1 MSLQALTA
9 YLSLQPPGHTIDSA
23 YQLHREYRLSE
34 ATVKVQLQSHGYI
47 RIKIP
52 LSRTD
57 GENPS
62 RSQWVKQ
69 ETQLD
74 RIEKL
79 LLNINVLLDPT
90 QRLNFKVFSNET
102 LKMESPP
109 AYTVNHE

>member
-34 ATVKVQLQSHGYI
+34 ATVKVQLQSHGYT

-52 LSRTD
+52 LSR
-57 GENPS
+57 N
-62 RSQWVKQ
+62 QWVKQ

-74 RIEKL
+74 RIERNLQFLIAQITNTKA
-79 LLNINVLLDPT
+79 NIL
-90 QRLNFKVFSNET
+90 S
-102 LKMESPP
+102 
-109 AYTVNHE
+109 